1 MKTLTEERH
10 GVIDC
15 ISRDILLLNTVYYS
29 RFTGRGI
36 LPEMAYLDE
45 TQPSVSVS
53 NDISSRSPNISIEDI
68 SPLPVSS
75 VVTKN
80 RKPRK
85 GRKHGVLNNTP
96 EIKIA
101 KTIIAE
107 KEAETLRKSAREA
120 KRKLVIEESEEGI
133 EDVSVEDD
141 EEDDPACLYCNGLYR
156 LSCAHEDWIRCQK
169 CNRWCQSE
177 CAGVSRR
184 VKQFICD
191 VCK

>member
-1 MKTLTEERH
+1 MN
-10 GVIDC
+10 VIFALC
-15 ISRDILLLNTVYYS
+15 FALNAFSPKWLDAKFLVSGY
-29 RFTGRGI
+29 
-36 LPEMAYLDE
+36 PNDKVDE

-68 SPLPVSS
+68 SLLPVSS

-85 GRKHGVLNNTP
+85 GGKHGILNNTP
-96 EIKIA
+96 EIEIA
-101 KTIIAE
+101 KAIIAE

-141 EEDDPACLYCNGLYR
+141 EEDDPACLY
-156 LSCAHEDWIRCQK
+156 
-169 CNRWCQSE
+169 
-177 CAGVSRR
+177 
-184 VKQFICD
+184 
-191 VCK
+191 